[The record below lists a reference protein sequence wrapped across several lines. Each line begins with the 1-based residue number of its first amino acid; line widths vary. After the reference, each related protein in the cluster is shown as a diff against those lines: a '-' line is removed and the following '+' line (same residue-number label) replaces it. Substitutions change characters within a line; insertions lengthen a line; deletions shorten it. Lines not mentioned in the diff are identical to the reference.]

1 MLRRL
6 HPEQPASF
14 EFTPANLEWAKAQM
28 TKFPVGRQA
37 SAIIPLL
44 FRAQEQEGW
53 LSRPAIEYVAE
64 MLDMPYMRAL
74 EVATFYFMF
83 QLSPVGSVAHLQI
96 CGTTSCMICGAEDLM
111 KVCKEKIAPEPFQ
124 LSADGKF
131 SWEEVECLGACAN
144 APMMQVGKDYY
155 EDLTEES
162 LAKIIDDMAK
172 GDVPKPG
179 SQTGRFS
186 SEPASGLTSCAETAG
201 EKEDYN
207 GSVGLAVGIGDTIKR
222 IDGTEVPLAAP
233 WQSSG
238 QRGPIGTMGQ
248 ERPRSA
254 VQQDEA
260 RKAAKAAAPAAPAKA
275 PEPAPAAKTGASEPV
290 EAGEKPAML
299 EAPRDGQADDLKMIK
314 GVGPKLEQLL
324 HSMGVYH
331 FDQIAAW
338 SEAELAWVDAN
349 LEGFKGRAS
358 RDEWVAQAQNLATG
372 AETEFSARAKK
383 DGIYE

>member
-358 RDEWVAQAQNLATG
+358 RDEWVAQAQNLAIG
-372 AETEFSARAKK
+372 AETEFSARARK